1 MYPFEVKDDSVTYA
15 YLGTPFFPD
24 IPYIS
29 HLKEGIFSYLNIT
42 DIRKRL
48 SSLTHKMQEAIS
60 SQKLNDVTFI
70 KHDEL
75 QRKYSFLMEEEKM

>member
-1 MYPFEVKDDSVTYA
+1 
-15 YLGTPFFPD
+15 
-24 IPYIS
+24 
-29 HLKEGIFSYLNIT
+29 
-42 DIRKRL
+42 
-48 SSLTHKMQEAIS
+48 MQEAIS